1 MMNTT
6 ASKLQTP
13 VLPSQQ
19 IPTNSRNLMK
29 QTVEQQQRQESA
41 TAKAST
47 LTSKMAFTIDQRNR
61 SMTVTVSDGATGE
74 LVRKII
80 YDRGGVAPTPSKATM
95 GQKLDVR
102 T

>member
-1 MMNTT
+1 MMNAT
-6 ASKLQTP
+6 ASKLSTP
-13 VLPSQQ
+13 ALPSQQ

-29 QTVEQQQRQESA
+29 QTVERQQRQES
-41 TAKAST
+41 TSPKVST

-61 SMTVTVSDGATGE
+61 SMMVTVSDGATGE

-80 YDRGGVAPTPSKATM
+80 YDRGGVAPTPSKSTI

>member
-29 QTVEQQQRQESA
+29 QTVERQQRQES
-41 TAKAST
+41 TSAKAST

-80 YDRGGVAPTPSKATM
+80 YDRGGVAPTPSKAAM